1 MTRILINAN
10 LVKRI
15 FKVSKPALP
24 LSAYVEESFFKIYHI
39 DVGLLRSQSKLS
51 YRALAEGDR
60 LFKEFKGAL
69 GENFVVQLGN
79 DIIPIEIKSGKSV
92 FSPSIIEYK
101 KM

>member
-1 MTRILINAN
+1 M
-10 LVKRI
+10 
-15 FKVSKPALP
+15 
-24 LSAYVEESFFKIYHI
+24 
-39 DVGLLRSQSKLS
+39 GLLRSQSKLS
-51 YRALAEGDR
+51 YRAFTEGDR

-101 KM
+101 KNVGGEKNTYYKIFVKKILFIMLMY